1 MTAGSTVARMRSE
14 AIAFV
19 EALPPGQR
27 ARVVAPVSDR
37 RTAAWF
43 FTPSERDG
51 LSLADMSPA
60 DQQRALR
67 LLRSGLSE
75 AGYALTTYIMGLE
88 NYLAYEE
95 GWMNLYPG
103 RPGHGRSRDPLL
115 YYVTVYGDPASR
127 EWGWQFAGHHLV
139 VHTFVDNNV
148 VVSATPHFIGVNPAV
163 APAIGRNRFQPLR
176 GEEEIAIELLDTFTD
191 QQRAAAVFDTIAP
204 ADILQGNRP
213 LLDDDA
219 LPAPPADLYPASAD
233 RADVLDFL
241 AQLGLPGD
249 AATVAVPSAGL
260 AEFSTAAPSERGVAV
275 TALAPAGQQLVAE
288 LLEHYVLRFPAD
300 IHRDV
305 FGWQPGDPLPAD
317 LRFAWAG
324 STSDGVGRY
333 YCFDSAAISIE
344 FDNTQNAANH
354 IHSALRSRRTDFA
367 TDVLRAH
374 YFSEHTETTES
385 K

>member
-1 MTAGSTVARMRSE
+1 MRSE
-14 AIAFV
+14 ATAFLQ
-19 EALPPGQR
+19 ALPPGQR
-27 ARVVAPVSDR
+27 TRVVVPASAR
-37 RTAAWF
+37 RTAVWF
-43 FTPSERDG
+43 FTPAERDG
-51 LSLADMSPA
+51 LPLVDMDPA

-75 AGYALTTYIMGLE
+75 AGYSLATYIMGLE

-95 GWMNLYPG
+95 GWMDLYPG

-115 YYVTVYGDPASR
+115 YYVKIYGDPASR

-139 VHTFVDNNV
+139 VHAFVENGT

-163 APAIGRNRFQPLR
+163 APSLGRNRFQPLR

-191 QQRAAAVFDTIAP
+191 QQRSDAVFDTIAP

-213 LLDDDA
+213 LVDDRA
-219 LPAPPADLYPASAD
+219 LPDPPADLYPATAD

-241 AQLGLPGD
+241 AQLGLSGHM
-249 AATVAVPSAGL
+249 ATVADPSGGLVEFSRSAPSQRGL
-260 AEFSTAAPSERGVAV
+260 AVA
-275 TALAPAGQQLVAE
+275 TLAPAGQQLVAE
-288 LLEHYVLRFPAD
+288 LLQHYVLRFPAD

-305 FGWQPGDPLPAD
+305 FGWQAGDALPAD

-324 STSDGVGRY
+324 STQNGVGRY

-374 YFSEHTETTES
+374 YFSEHPES
-385 K
+385 MENK